1 MIGMSAVCQS
11 SFSSRAATY
20 PETRGICT
28 SRITTSGIVRKTVW
42 TASTPSSAAM
52 TSKPS
57 RLSTDVTMRRR
68 VGLSSAMTTG
78 GMADPPTPDE
88 TATGLDELFLVEL
101 GLEQVCTCAGLEA
114 GLLVRLAAARS
125 HDDDGNVLPP
135 RRLTDGSRQRES
147 VHPRHLDVGKH
158 EVCRTVVELGRAVRT
173 VDCGHDFVAR
183 AFEDHAFELAHAD
196 GVFDD
201 EDARAI
207 HGRPGRRRR
216 RCAHRGTRGDNQL
229 TEVDEADDRAVA
241 VDGGAADDGQPAEE
255 RAEV

>member
-68 VGLSSAMTTG
+68 VGLSSAMTTV
-78 GMADPPTPDE
+78 GMADSSTPDE
-88 TATGLDELFLVEL
+88 TTNGLDELFLVEL

-114 GLLVRLAAARS
+114 GLLIRLAAARG

-135 RRLTDGSRQRES
+135 RRLTDGSRQRET
-147 VHPRHLDVGKH
+147 VHARHLHVGKH
-158 EVCRTVVELGRAVRT
+158 QVCGAVVELGSAVRP
-173 VDCGHDFVAR
+173 VDCRHDLVAR
-183 AFEDHAFELAHAD
+183 AFKDHAFELAHAD

-207 HGRPGRRRR
+207 HRRRGR
-216 RCAHRGTRGDNQL
+216 CRGRCAHCGTRVDNQL
-229 TEVDEADDRAVA
+229 TEVDEADDGPIA
-241 VDGGAADDGQPAEE
+241 VDG
-255 RAEV
+255 RA